1 LLGSGLPVLA
11 LCVTGTTQYGL
22 GELMI
27 HKITILKNSNG
38 QYWFRV
44 TATNGAILCHSETYW
59 NYTDCYSAAR
69 MIQNGGGTIE

>member
-1 LLGSGLPVLA
+1 
-11 LCVTGTTQYGL
+11 
-22 GELMI
+22 MI

-38 QYWFRV
+38 QYWFRA
-44 TATNGAILCHSETYW
+44 TATNGAVPCDSETYW